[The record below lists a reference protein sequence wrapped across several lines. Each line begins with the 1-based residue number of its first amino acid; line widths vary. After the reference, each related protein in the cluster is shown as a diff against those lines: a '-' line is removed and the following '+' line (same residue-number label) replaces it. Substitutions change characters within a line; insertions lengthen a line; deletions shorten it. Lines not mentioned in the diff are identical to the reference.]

1 MSVHRFGVELS
12 PIALTLWFQSAEV
25 AALMVRVRRAL
36 ADRTAVEGGTILGI
50 CITLL
55 TMLPGAMSYI
65 CPYDAGPHP
74 APLVDRLKNISYC
87 VAVHSRILKARSTPA
102 EITLGTQ
109 PGKHSIVTGEQR

>member
-1 MSVHRFGVELS
+1 MQKNREPAAPEHMTDAEIMLAIRYLD
-12 PIALTLWFQSAEV
+12 PDLTAH
-25 AALMVRVRRAL
+25 
-36 ADRTAVEGGTILGI
+36 RTAVEGGTILGI

-65 CPYDAGPHP
+65 CPYDAGPDP

-87 VAVHSRILKARSTPA
+87 VAAHSRILKARSTPA